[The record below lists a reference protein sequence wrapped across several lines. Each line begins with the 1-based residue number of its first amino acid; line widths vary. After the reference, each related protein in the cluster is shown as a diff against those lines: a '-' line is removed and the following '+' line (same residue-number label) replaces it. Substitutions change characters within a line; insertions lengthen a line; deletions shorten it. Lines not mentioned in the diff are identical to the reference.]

1 MFMAETQQE
10 KKDNSYLFKQ
20 YEVPGDI
27 NLAWQHR
34 KSCDVGPRILGSGI
48 CRSSN
53 RYIGRKKLSIFC
65 DTEELEF
72 MGPGVPLYF
81 QFMRNCMWM
90 LATTFIIQSIYSLY
104 EYANG
109 NNCKT
114 LDEIKAN
121 YPQLSTINEADVL
134 VELTKSDY
142 SKVCVASSFTTYS

>member
-1 MFMAETQQE
+1 
-10 KKDNSYLFKQ
+10 
-20 YEVPGDI
+20 
-27 NLAWQHR
+27 
-34 KSCDVGPRILGSGI
+34 
-48 CRSSN
+48 
-53 RYIGRKKLSIFC
+53 
-65 DTEELEF
+65 

-121 YPQLSTINEADVL
+121 YP
-134 VELTKSDY
+134 
-142 SKVCVASSFTTYS
+142 